1 MPRKNAKRDV
11 YSSLDALKERHPRWK
26 HYNLRIF
33 DLRAPITVV
42 APHGGYIE
50 AGTSYLAQRVAGSD
64 CNLFDFQG
72 LLKTKP
78 NRLHVT
84 SVNFHDPLLQELLQ
98 RSRLAVSIHSMGVEG
113 AGEIWVGGLNRELRQ
128 AVAEELQKVGF
139 TVRTDMPKYRG
150 EHRRNFVNTA
160 AEQGVQIEI
169 SGDVLDS
176 FYACSKADFALH
188 PSDSEATSQLESFV
202 RACRKALKLSG
213 GAVSCR
219 HR

>member
-1 MPRKNAKRDV
+1 MPRQHAKKDV

-50 AGTSYLAQRVAGSD
+50 QGTSYLAQRVAGSD

-72 LLKTKP
+72 LLKTQP

-84 SVNFHDPLLQELLQ
+84 SVNFQDPLLQELLQ

-113 AGEIWVGGLNRELRQ
+113 CGEIWVGGLNRELRQ
-128 AVAEELQKVGF
+128 AVADELKNEGF
-139 TVRTDMPKYRG
+139 KVRTDMPKYRG

-176 FYACSKADFALH
+176 FYVGGKADFGLH
-188 PSDSEATSQLESFV
+188 LDGSAQTNSRLESFV
-202 RACRKALKLSG
+202 KACRKALKLSA
-213 GAVSCR
+213 GAGSCR
-219 HR
+219 